1 MKPTRTRPPRRPTFE
16 SAHDATP
23 RMVKIRLKIKP
34 LRAQVPSSI
43 QIIHTGTEQNRKIS
57 ANTEKRHQK
66 EPGISAGEQREHAE
80 RGGVN
85 SKTGSRRR
93 NSPPLAGGRAVAD
106 RRWQRREGGFGRRPG
121 ASAKGG
127 QARCP
132 GQRWDGERR
141 GEEGREGRWQQL
153 NREEMEAGR
162 CRSPGGARFYFYF
175 YQTITW
181 SGLGSSRTCGVR
193 CSTAPESFSAFVSL
207 SVCFFLPSLC
217 PMNTFSR
224 AVGWHV
230 RTPFSSNFYLLRIIL
245 WHGNFLVAV
254 GPWKKILFFLEI
266 ELCCCVFRH
275 RWFGLVW

>member
-1 MKPTRTRPPRRPTFE
+1 MKSAARNETDKNSTPPRPTFE

-34 LRAQVPSSI
+34 LRAQVPSSV
-43 QIIHTGTEQNRKIS
+43 QIIHTGTEQNRTEGSPLTRRKGTRRNQAS
-57 ANTEKRHQK
+57 APANN
-66 EPGISAGEQREHAE
+66 GEHAE
-80 RGGVN
+80 RGGEN

-93 NSPPLAGGRAVAD
+93 NPPHLAGGRAGAD

-153 NREEMEAGR
+153 KEEETEAGRCR
-162 CRSPGGARFYFYF
+162 CRSPGGARLYFYF

-193 CSTAPESFSAFVSL
+193 CSTAPESFSAFLSL
-207 SVCFFLPSLC
+207 SVCFFSPS
-217 PMNTFSR
+217 
-224 AVGWHV
+224 
-230 RTPFSSNFYLLRIIL
+230 
-245 WHGNFLVAV
+245 
-254 GPWKKILFFLEI
+254 
-266 ELCCCVFRH
+266 CVQ
-275 RWFGLVW
+275 